1 MCELL
6 LQMEIYYCLWS
17 NFKTCELQL
26 GRQAE
31 TIILPLEL
39 LRHLK
44 PSEFS
49 NPHEYHLW
57 QRRQLKV
64 LEAGLLLH
72 PYIPVEKTDT
82 FAVNLR
88 NIIRSGELKPI
99 DTSKNSETMRTF
111 SNSVVSLS
119 MRSPNGA
126 PTNVCHW
133 ANGYPVNVYLYISLL
148 QSVFDLEDQTL
159 VLDEVD
165 ELLEL
170 IKKTWS
176 TLGINR
182 PIHNLCSTWVFFQQY
197 VATGQIEPDLLC
209 ASHAMLNQ
217 VANDAKKEKE
227 CLYVNMLKSVLGS
240 LLSWGDKRLLNYH
253 EYFQGENAA
262 AQIENLLPVVL
273 LAYNILGDV
282 TISDGETHEKEDKT
296 IADSSEDRVDD
307 YIRSSLKNAFEMVS
321 HIQNQSHTCKMNA
334 YIWILIR

>member
-1 MCELL
+1 VD
-6 LQMEIYYCLWS
+6 
-17 NFKTCELQL
+17 LQL

-57 QRRQLKV
+57 QKRQLNI

-72 PYIPVEKTDT
+72 PSIPVEKTNT
-82 FAVNLR
+82 FAKNLKE
-88 NIIRSGELKPI
+88 IIRSGELKPI

-126 PTNVCHW
+126 PTNICHW
-133 ANGYPVNVYLYISLL
+133 ANGFPVNVHLYISLL
-148 QSVFDLEDQTL
+148 QSIFDLEDETL

-170 IKKTWS
+170 MKKTWS
-176 TLGINR
+176 TLAINR
-182 PIHNLCSTWVFFQQY
+182 PIHNLCFTWVLFQQF
-197 VATGQIEPDLLC
+197 VATGQREPDLII
-209 ASHAMLNQ
+209 ASHAMLNE

-227 CLYVNMLKSVLGS
+227 SLYVKMLTSVLGS
-240 LLSWGDKRLLNYH
+240 MQGWADKRLLNYH
-253 EYFQGENAA
+253 HYFQGESVK
-262 AQIENLLPVVL
+262 QIENLLPVVL
-273 LAYNILGDV
+273 LASKVLEDD
-282 TISDGETHEKEDKT
+282 TISDGEWQVKGGKT
-296 IADSSEDRVDD
+296 LADSSEDRVND
-307 YIRSSLKNAFEMVS
+307 YIRSSVKSAFEMVS
-321 HIQNQSHTCKMNA
+321 IVQKP
-334 YIWILIR
+334 ILQECIYLILRNIILTSKFDNNLDG